1 MGYRWI
7 DMENY
12 PRIQHFAYFRGLA
25 YPYVG
30 LTAEVDITLLMQR
43 MERERIPFFLTV
55 CYCAA
60 RAANAVPQLR
70 QRIRGDK
77 IIEFDRCMT
86 SHTVALEDGTYCY
99 CTLDSGMAFGD
110 FLSYAARVQERA
122 STARSLG
129 ESEEDAEAC
138 FFVSTLPWLTYTALV
153 QPVPQPADSNPRI
166 TWGRYFTRE
175 QRTLLPVSL
184 LCHHALV
191 DGIHI
196 AAFYRELDKQ
206 IRMVA
211 DNGKDGKQYGYDAE
225 RNAQNSN

>member
-1 MGYRWI
+1 
-7 DMENY
+7 MENY

-86 SHTVALEDGTYCY
+86 CLLYTSAHGAPVKSEDMPD
-99 CTLDSGMAFGD
+99 L
-110 FLSYAARVQERA
+110 
-122 STARSLG
+122 
-129 ESEEDAEAC
+129 
-138 FFVSTLPWLTYTALV
+138 
-153 QPVPQPADSNPRI
+153 
-166 TWGRYFTRE
+166 
-175 QRTLLPVSL
+175 
-184 LCHHALV
+184 
-191 DGIHI
+191 
-196 AAFYRELDKQ
+196 
-206 IRMVA
+206 
-211 DNGKDGKQYGYDAE
+211 
-225 RNAQNSN
+225 

>member
-122 STARSLG
+122 ATARSLG

-138 FFVSTLPWLTYTALV
+138 FFCIY
-153 QPVPQPADSNPRI
+153 
-166 TWGRYFTRE
+166 
-175 QRTLLPVSL
+175 
-184 LCHHALV
+184 
-191 DGIHI
+191 
-196 AAFYRELDKQ
+196 AA
-206 IRMVA
+206 VA
-211 DNGKDGKQYGYDAE
+211 DLHRVGAAGAAACGQQSAHHMGQIFHTGAEDPAAGFSVVPSCIGGRNTYRRVLQGAGQTDPNGSGKRKGWE
-225 RNAQNSN
+225 TVRL